1 MTDPIL
7 TKLRQLNRN
16 DFQDLVALGTFSS
29 YENRVFLA
37 GPCNIG
43 KSSLAS
49 ILIGEEIPKTWIS
62 TDGLIIHF
70 GRNGITTATTKDDSV
85 EKRFLKMPRRKNW
98 RAAEAK
104 RGVKNP
110 KKQRLT
116 DLTGDTGPINS
127 TRIDLDMGDTDTL
140 NNSISNN
147 MGDTDLHSNINN
159 SNSNNMGD
167 TDLHTNINNS
177 NLKLLEKSELNKL
190 EISELNILEI
200 SELNKLEKSELNK
213 HEQSELNQN
222 SNNNCANQNSNNN
235 CANQNS
241 NNNCA
246 NQNSN
251 NNCANQNSDNNC
263 LKETCHI
270 QTDILS
276 NESNNSYAKK
286 DSHCFIQTNLLQDQ
300 NEQFKTNS
308 EQGVSKYYNSFNANF
323 IKFGTFDQYATK
335 FADQS
340 RGNQCTCNCLVFLSL
355 SSLNFD
361 SNTLNLDYIL
371 NKGDEIYRKHVQ
383 ELTTQGLFKNMLL
396 NFDEIPVK
404 IEIPE
409 GIFIINK
416 QNILFGIALQYQE
429 LTGFLSLQ
437 EAIQNCIKQSNK
449 FLIMIGAICSAVY
462 YYNHTYYFFDTHS
475 HSECALNNPL
485 DSSGKSILIGFA
497 DLHDLLSY
505 LYAFYTSLQIDLDS
519 QYEILPVCISS
530 KDTDK
535 DVTKQIKNYFEDQKL
550 RNTKQKKVS
559 YQYMK
564 VPKTA
569 EAESKK
575 SQRDNPDIR
584 QMERQRETAAKR
596 EVRKDT
602 SYRRAEAE
610 NEFMCYVCNRTSS
623 VAQDILE
630 HTIRNHAG
638 PSNFSVR
645 LKVLDEST
653 GRQAYRS
660 LHYGIKISEIKRKI
674 DDGCKPYIDIHQK
687 KISYKRPSKQK
698 ESISEQREEVTN
710 ETESQTTNSDFFQ
723 LLPEV
728 LENLSKIGRLE
739 DFYSVLSAISNGT
752 LLEKYCLSSAFG
764 HRKILF

>member
-1 MTDPIL
+1 
-7 TKLRQLNRN
+7 
-16 DFQDLVALGTFSS
+16 
-29 YENRVFLA
+29 
-37 GPCNIG
+37 
-43 KSSLAS
+43 
-49 ILIGEEIPKTWIS
+49 
-62 TDGLIIHF
+62 
-70 GRNGITTATTKDDSV
+70 
-85 EKRFLKMPRRKNW
+85 MPRRKNW

-127 TRIDLDMGDTDTL
+127 TKSDLDIGDTDTF

-177 NLKLLEKSELNKL
+177 NLKLLEQSELNTL

-200 SELNKLEKSELNK
+200 SELNKLELSELNQNSNNNCAK
-213 HEQSELNQN
+213 ELNQN
-222 SNNNCANQNSNNN
+222 SNNNCANQNN
-235 CANQNS
+235 
-241 NNNCA
+241 
-246 NQNSN
+246 
-251 NNCANQNSDNNC
+251 
-263 LKETCHI
+263 
-270 QTDILS
+270 ILS

-286 DSHCFIQTNLLQDQ
+286 DSHSNIQTDLLQDQ
-300 NEQFKTNS
+300 NEQSKTNS
-308 EQGVSKYYNSFNANF
+308 EQGVSKYFNSFNANF
-323 IKFGTFDQYATK
+323 LKFGTFDQYATK

-355 SSLNFD
+355 STLNFD

-409 GIFIINK
+409 GTFIINK

-429 LTGFLSLQ
+429 LTGFLTLQ

-475 HSECALNNPL
+475 HSECTLNNPL

-530 KDTDK
+530 KDADK
-535 DVTKQIKNYFEDQKL
+535 DVTKQIKNYFDDQKL
-550 RNTKQKKVS
+550 RNTKQKSFLPVYEGTQICIYEKLH
-559 YQYMK
+559 
-564 VPKTA
+564 
-569 EAESKK
+569 
-575 SQRDNPDIR
+575 
-584 QMERQRETAAKR
+584 AK
-596 EVRKDT
+596 
-602 SYRRAEAE
+602 
-610 NEFMCYVCNRTSS
+610 
-623 VAQDILE
+623 
-630 HTIRNHAG
+630 
-638 PSNFSVR
+638 
-645 LKVLDEST
+645 
-653 GRQAYRS
+653 
-660 LHYGIKISEIKRKI
+660 
-674 DDGCKPYIDIHQK
+674 
-687 KISYKRPSKQK
+687 
-698 ESISEQREEVTN
+698 
-710 ETESQTTNSDFFQ
+710 
-723 LLPEV
+723 
-728 LENLSKIGRLE
+728 
-739 DFYSVLSAISNGT
+739 
-752 LLEKYCLSSAFG
+752 
-764 HRKILF
+764 

>member
-1 MTDPIL
+1 
-7 TKLRQLNRN
+7 
-16 DFQDLVALGTFSS
+16 
-29 YENRVFLA
+29 
-37 GPCNIG
+37 
-43 KSSLAS
+43 
-49 ILIGEEIPKTWIS
+49 
-62 TDGLIIHF
+62 
-70 GRNGITTATTKDDSV
+70 
-85 EKRFLKMPRRKNW
+85 MPRRKNW

-110 KKQRLT
+110 QKKTLT

-127 TRIDLDMGDTDTL
+127 TRIDLDLGDTDTL
-140 NNSISNN
+140 NNSYSKN
-147 MGDTDLHSNINN
+147 MGDTDLHTNINN

-167 TDLHTNINNS
+167 TDLHTNINNSNSNNMGDTDLHININNS

-200 SELNKLEKSELNK
+200 SELNELEISELDKLEL
-213 HEQSELNQN
+213 SELNQN
-222 SNNNCANQNSNNN
+222 SNNNCAKELNQNSNNN
-235 CANQNS
+235 CA
-241 NNNCA
+241 
-246 NQNSN
+246 
-251 NNCANQNSDNNC
+251 
-263 LKETCHI
+263 KETCHI
-270 QTDILS
+270 QTDFLL
-276 NESNNSYAKK
+276 NESNNSYAKT
-286 DSHCFIQTNLLQDQ
+286 DSHSNIQTDLLQDQ
-300 NEQFKTNS
+300 NEQPRNNS
-308 EQGVSKYYNSFNANF
+308 EEVLSKYFNSFNANF

-335 FADQS
+335 FAAQS

-462 YYNHTYYFFDTHS
+462 YYNHIYYFFDTHS
-475 HSECALNNPL
+475 HSECTLNNPL

-535 DVTKQIKNYFEDQKL
+535 DVTKQIKNYFDDQKL
-550 RNTKQKKVS
+550 RNTKQK
-559 YQYMK
+559 
-564 VPKTA
+564 
-569 EAESKK
+569 
-575 SQRDNPDIR
+575 IIL
-584 QMERQRETAAKR
+584 
-596 EVRKDT
+596 T
-602 SYRRAEAE
+602 S
-610 NEFMCYVCNRTSS
+610 
-623 VAQDILE
+623 I
-630 HTIRNHAG
+630 
-638 PSNFSVR
+638 
-645 LKVLDEST
+645 
-653 GRQAYRS
+653 
-660 LHYGIKISEIKRKI
+660 
-674 DDGCKPYIDIHQK
+674 
-687 KISYKRPSKQK
+687 
-698 ESISEQREEVTN
+698 
-710 ETESQTTNSDFFQ
+710 
-723 LLPEV
+723 
-728 LENLSKIGRLE
+728 
-739 DFYSVLSAISNGT
+739 
-752 LLEKYCLSSAFG
+752 
-764 HRKILF
+764 

>member
-1 MTDPIL
+1 
-7 TKLRQLNRN
+7 
-16 DFQDLVALGTFSS
+16 
-29 YENRVFLA
+29 
-37 GPCNIG
+37 
-43 KSSLAS
+43 
-49 ILIGEEIPKTWIS
+49 
-62 TDGLIIHF
+62 
-70 GRNGITTATTKDDSV
+70 
-85 EKRFLKMPRRKNW
+85 MPRRKNW

-116 DLTGDTGPINS
+116 DLTWDTGPINS
-127 TRIDLDMGDTDTL
+127 TKSDLDIGDTDTF
-140 NNSISNN
+140 NNSNSNN
-147 MGDTDLHSNINN
+147 MGDTDLHTNINN

-167 TDLHTNINNS
+167 TDLHTNINN
-177 NLKLLEKSELNKL
+177 N
-190 EISELNILEI
+190 
-200 SELNKLEKSELNK
+200 
-213 HEQSELNQN
+213 
-222 SNNNCANQNSNNN
+222 
-235 CANQNS
+235 
-241 NNNCA
+241 
-246 NQNSN
+246 
-251 NNCANQNSDNNC
+251 
-263 LKETCHI
+263 
-270 QTDILS
+270 ILS

-429 LTGFLSLQ
+429 LTGFLTLQ

-505 LYAFYTSLQIDLDS
+505 LYGFYTSLQIDLDS
-519 QYEILPVCISS
+519 QFEILPVCISN

-564 VPKTA
+564 VPKFVYMKNYMQKRRKNKQFKEKELNAKRYSRKDKNYRKT
-569 EAESKK
+569 EAHRKK
-575 SQRDNPDIR
+575 SQRDNSDIR
-584 QMERQRETAAKR
+584 QMERQRELAAKR
-596 EVRKDT
+596 EARKDKN
-602 SYRRAEAE
+602 YRRAESKIVPTTDPE
-610 NEFMCYVCNRTSS
+610 TTSITTE
-623 VAQDILE
+623 A
-630 HTIRNHAG
+630 
-638 PSNFSVR
+638 
-645 LKVLDEST
+645 EST
-653 GRQAYRS
+653 TT
-660 LHYGIKISEIKRKI
+660 L
-674 DDGCKPYIDIHQK
+674 
-687 KISYKRPSKQK
+687 
-698 ESISEQREEVTN
+698 
-710 ETESQTTNSDFFQ
+710 QTTTFIQADPLVN
-723 LLPEV
+723 
-728 LENLSKIGRLE
+728 GRKYCMRYKTCLGG
-739 DFYSVLSAISNGT
+739 AISSSPDDKFLIRCASKCLQFVGCCAFFFNST
-752 LLEKYCLSSAFG
+752 ISTCEIQYKYGAGYMDNMDRMFFDVC
-764 HRKILF
+764 